1 MTAQRV
7 LTSGYTVFSKARH
20 TDKGAKKLA
29 KELADWY
36 RTHECKVLITD
47 AIKEYV
53 VTWKSK
59 GV

>member
-20 TDKGAKKLA
+20 TDKGAKKQA
-29 KELADWY
+29 KEMADWC
-36 RTHECKVLITD
+36 RDHGCKALITD
-47 AIKEYV
+47 AAKEYV

-59 GV
+59 